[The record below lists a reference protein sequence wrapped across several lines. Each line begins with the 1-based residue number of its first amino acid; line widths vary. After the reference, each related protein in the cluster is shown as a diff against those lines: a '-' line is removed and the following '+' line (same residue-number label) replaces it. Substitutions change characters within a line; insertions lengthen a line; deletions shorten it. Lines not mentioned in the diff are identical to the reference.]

1 METLTL
7 NNISELQN
15 REKELHQNFPVMGSE
30 EEKQLVF
37 DKMRTLTETRIEL
50 FNALKTKYAKD
61 VTESEIELKDQI
73 ATLDIVENELTEAKK
88 RLSKMNEKYINKMRM
103 VEITTYISDKYKAYN
118 GLLKLFL
125 TWFVIFGILFY
136 ISMRN
141 PVPEAYISKDNS
153 NTVFLVLLLVVGLYG
168 LYKVLV
174 MFYDI
179 KSRSNMNFD
188 EYDFSSSFDP
198 SQAVK
203 QHSSLPGGAGS
214 DYGSMLTQEFDSMAK
229 SLHLGCVD
237 SSCCADGT
245 MYDSLKKRCIPAMK
259 KHKENTDKASL
270 AKGSMGA
277 SLNKVENIIQKD
289 ATGLEGLVKS
299 HVPFSSV

>member
-15 REKELHQNFPVMGSE
+15 REKELHQNFPFMGSE

-118 GLLKLFL
+118 GLLKFFL

-214 DYGSMLTQEFDSMAK
+214 DTEV
-229 SLHLGCVD
+229 C
-237 SSCCADGT
+237 
-245 MYDSLKKRCIPAMK
+245 
-259 KHKENTDKASL
+259 
-270 AKGSMGA
+270 
-277 SLNKVENIIQKD
+277 
-289 ATGLEGLVKS
+289 
-299 HVPFSSV
+299 